1 MDRIVLMNGTRDL
14 AMSPFGIRVMLLKS
28 IRNFGYRKWQPEA
41 VNMPKHYTTEQKGQ
55 EIRGSE
61 NKKNEKRKKA
71 VVAPFIKLS
80 TLEIVFEPQNSG
92 RTRKTLRQ

>member
-1 MDRIVLMNGTRDL
+1 MDRIVLMNWTRDL

-61 NKKNEKRKKA
+61 NKKNEKRKKSSCCSL
-71 VVAPFIKLS
+71 PKISYFGDSI
-80 TLEIVFEPQNSG
+80 
-92 RTRKTLRQ
+92 